1 MKDATIIEVAA
12 EQAGAITPM
21 LGTVDLITTVC
32 LLHNTLVAAARR
44 RGAPTEKSDRIH
56 EYFWVD
62 G

>member
-44 RGAPTEKSDRIH
+44 RGVPNGKSDILS
-56 EYFWVD
+56 
-62 G
+62 